1 MSRHVLKVNR
11 ASNGHAQPA
20 QIARCGDIEW
30 DGASGFE
37 CTITIPAPMKSKVLR
52 YDEYID
58 NMEMYG
64 YGDVRKEYR
73 DT

>member
-1 MSRHVLKVNR
+1 MLKVNR
-11 ASNGHAQPA
+11 AGNGRAQSA

>member
-1 MSRHVLKVNR
+1 MLKVNR
-11 ASNGHAQPA
+11 AGNGRAQSA

-64 YGDVRKEYR
+64 YGDVRKEHR

>member
-1 MSRHVLKVNR
+1 
-11 ASNGHAQPA
+11 
-20 QIARCGDIEW
+20 
-30 DGASGFE
+30 
-37 CTITIPAPMKSKVLR
+37 LR

>member
-1 MSRHVLKVNR
+1 MSRRVLRVDR
-11 ASNGHAQPA
+11 AGIGQAGSA
-20 QIARCGDIEW
+20 QIAHCGDIEW

-37 CTITIPAPMKSKVLR
+37 CTITIPAPMKIKVLR